1 MKKILIITGL
11 GILLLT
17 GCGKKSNPIYLMDYK
32 DYAKI
37 KEDNIKEI
45 KITKYT
51 VAGADSTYVNEDF
64 IKNVYQNFKKI
75 KLGKETNMTCE
86 DNTTIYTFIL
96 TDNTEIT
103 IEKECDW
110 LVIDK
115 KRYKIE
121 KEKEQEK
128 K

>member
-1 MKKILIITGL
+1 
-11 GILLLT
+11 
-17 GCGKKSNPIYLMDYK
+17 
-32 DYAKI
+32 
-37 KEDNIKEI
+37 
-45 KITKYT
+45 
-51 VAGADSTYVNEDF
+51 
-64 IKNVYQNFKKI
+64 
-75 KLGKETNMTCE
+75 MTCE

>member
-51 VAGADSTYVNEDF
+51 VE
-64 IKNVYQNFKKI
+64 
-75 KLGKETNMTCE
+75 
-86 DNTTIYTFIL
+86 
-96 TDNTEIT
+96 
-103 IEKECDW
+103 
-110 LVIDK
+110 
-115 KRYKIE
+115 
-121 KEKEQEK
+121 
-128 K
+128 